1 MLPIINKNLM
11 LFDIEAEDKMDLIK
25 KMVEAF
31 EQEGYLSDKEQF
43 TADVLD
49 REKVFSTYIDYGIWI
64 PHGKSSGVKEAGVCI
79 ARLPE
84 KIQWGEDEEEQ
95 ADLLIMIAV
104 RNETDNNLHMQILA
118 QLSRNLMHEDFR
130 EKMKHGDK
138 ESIYEVLAKEVG
150 GN

>member
-49 REKVFSTYIDYGIWI
+49 REKVFSTYIDYGIGI

-130 EKMKHGDK
+130 EMMKHGEVDEVY
-138 ESIYEVLAKEVG
+138 ESLVKEVG
-150 GN
+150 A

>member
-49 REKVFSTYIDYGIWI
+49 REKVFSTYIELRNRD
-64 PHGKSSGVKEAGVCI
+64 SS
-79 ARLPE
+79 R
-84 KIQWGEDEEEQ
+84 
-95 ADLLIMIAV
+95 
-104 RNETDNNLHMQILA
+104 
-118 QLSRNLMHEDFR
+118 
-130 EKMKHGDK
+130 
-138 ESIYEVLAKEVG
+138 
-150 GN
+150 